1 MLFRSRIY
9 STDALS
15 EPPPMTA
22 LKSRRRKRKRGR
34 SIRRVMTG
42 LTRLRYLCL
51 TRLPIKIPFHA
62 VKTAEEKDLKE
73 TLDLYG
79 GGSAKGVD
87 RANYHNKVAKKRAR
101 SVDRENSKN
110 SSKPND
116 AYGKSR
122 QCIERGLRAFEKRT
136 GQVVDVEEEVD
147 TRGLKPPHAEIP
159 GIQVHPTLGDGCC
172 GLHAVNCLADHSN
185 YATAMKLAMAAGTED
200 QFRIKEL
207 KPRVEQFLASRPLLH
222 PSELKALQNMLKSNI
237 PPKELHYKTIAEYYK
252 YLLPGENL
260 VIINDSQNEPGHPI
274 TLVTG
279 AMFEQNVKHWDLDH
293 TRFISLQKRH
303 FRYVTYRGDKAKDS
317 PGALKALVAKIM
329 AETNIASPNVPQDVK
344 TRPTKT
350 LKTGFHMT
358 DGKLSYNHSCEHKLG
373 PEFAAVLESEKCNV
387 SPTARSYPHPGL
399 RWIADHYN
407 LEMLLTAFQTGFIVI
422 EHAAKYGKTLAWLRN
437 MPELLSRYRYTRPKI
452 LGLYDEKYR
461 NQHPE
466 GDDPWLDLDF
476 EGICR
481 VLHLYEWQN
490 IRVVHVI
497 NDAIYYQGIKDKLSL
512 VRPGDYV
519 FFSAGIYPRENGRY
533 HYYDNEG
540 HVDVTANIHN
550 KPTSNGPGYKHPPL
564 WLEDE
569 FRPTSSPDHV
579 INLVHKIPTGLDTA
593 HGWYQMYHDT
603 RSAAPLLDMNGYNIP
618 RTIDRALEDR
628 TIFTGP
634 RQANITTYATQDIVT
649 SEVFVDMKYLRYVES
664 KALIEPDVR
673 NSKRQCDFVRRQF
686 DEERIAKRLPAFD
699 HKYSLGTYLYWAEQA
714 NRSAALIAQVN
725 HAPLNHDPYRK
736 EVVIRLT
743 WWRRLL
749 QLMASPFDCCRH
761 DDIEHLVDT
770 KRTRQARGYHPD
782 VKQAMRLEPFGYG
795 GGTPRDKKKT
805 SDQQTRTIKSRE
817 VCEPIPVISTHFL
830 ESTSSRHTAD
840 VLNSNVVIRRRP
852 PAISCTCSAKPT
864 YEYVLPVEPPTHFG
878 RCMHNTRAALH
889 SRMFNT
895 TAIPQPE
902 VVVELANVVKEW
914 IESNKIALSET
925 AAAFTERDLS
935 IEAFLESIKAESPRK
950 YAEYAA
956 GLEEVITLGK
966 IRTVFEL
973 MVKLDEI
980 HYGSKKTLRPRALF
994 NPHRTLKAIGSYLA
1008 RLMIRMVKSVEPG
1021 FISGYSP
1028 GQLGDIFHRTQTH
1041 QSTTGGSW
1049 YSYDGSSHDAH
1060 QHLTLISVVDH
1071 VIGPHLINLL
1081 FNLPRFPLP
1090 SWSKDLI
1097 VKALFR
1103 EEYKFYSADGWK
1115 GTVTGTVISGHPSL
1129 TTLFNTLRTNLYNK
1143 LMLKRIGMPRFIINT
1158 AGDDVLVWVSNPE
1171 LLTSEYPALFGRE
1184 YCRYGL
1190 GQIAKDFQT
1199 GPLHTHSFL
1208 SKKFAPEIRAFVPLA
1223 ERLYKAGAVKQIRSI
1238 ATISDQAA
1246 SMMITEMDLPPELYD
1261 VVAGRFRELLSTVD
1275 AARVYKTIN
1284 SDYGWNLR
1292 VRNSTPT
1299 TNSIESI
1306 LRMDSLWQLQ
1316 LLQSIAHRRV
1326 TIRIDPSGNGPT
1338 KPRKPHDLTAIRA
1351 LFTTDQP
1358 PVELTYQPILGEGHL
1373 LAALDR
1379 DLYGGAVSKS
1389 SGRSRPD
1396 GKWSDSSLKKS
1407 EDHKF
1412 NRFSTVTNR
1421 LENLMVTNNQQR
1433 KKANKAKAKVRQRRR
1448 VISNPIH
1455 IISKPNS
1462 NRMHDNESLWLKALH
1477 DPFIHRGVRIP
1488 WLFPVATQVSTY
1500 HGNLSIST
1508 NAAGFAR
1515 VLMYCNKANP
1525 GLIALYNDA
1534 LHTDTVLGASTNIF
1548 PAPLGG
1554 GIANR
1559 VVCAGMKIRSTASM
1573 TVEAGYI
1580 QSYSSIDSGSYASYD
1595 LYRDTPHQRIYSKG
1609 TVAHVRYLPSDCN
1622 SLDLG
1627 SLTTTDNN
1635 IGFMIVGA
1643 PTQSFFLQYTIT
1655 IEYTGTSNT
1664 DNVPK
1669 LVCNGGNYLKVL
1681 PLIQPLNAGHPDSW
1695 VTSLKQAAYDTGAA
1709 LLEGGVKRVI
1719 TYAAGKVVPGI
1730 ASSMTKGYN
1739 IEGVD

>member
-1 MLFRSRIY
+1 
-9 STDALS
+9 
-15 EPPPMTA
+15 
-22 LKSRRRKRKRGR
+22 
-34 SIRRVMTG
+34 MTG
-42 LTRLRYLCL
+42 ITRLRYLCL
-51 TRLPIKIPFHA
+51 THLSVKIPFHA
-62 VKTAEEKDLKE
+62 VKTAGKEELKDV
-73 TLDLYG
+73 LDLYG
-79 GGSAKGVD
+79 GGSSKSVD
-87 RANYHNKVAKKRAR
+87 RANYRNKTDQKRAR
-101 SVDRENSKN
+101 SVERERVKN
-110 SSKPND
+110 TLKRKD

-136 GQVVDVEEEVD
+136 GQVIDVDEEPDV
-147 TRGLKPPHAEIP
+147 RGLKPPHASIP
-159 GIQVHPTLGDGCC
+159 GIRIHPTLGDGCC
-172 GLHAVNCLADHSN
+172 GLHAVSCLADHSN

-200 QFRIKEL
+200 QFRAKEL
-207 KPRVEQFLASRPLLH
+207 KPRVEQFLASRPILH
-222 PSELKALQNMLKSNI
+222 PLELKALQNMLKSNI

-260 VIINDSQNEPGHPI
+260 VIINDSINEPGRPI

-279 AMFEQNVKHWDLDH
+279 AMFEQSVRHWDLDH

-303 FRYVTYRGDKAKDS
+303 FQYVTYRCDKAKDS
-317 PGALKALVAKIM
+317 PGALLTLVAKKL
-329 AETNIASPNVPQDVK
+329 AEAKMQSKAPPEEK
-344 TRPTKT
+344 ARPIKI
-350 LKTGFHMT
+350 LKTGFQMT
-358 DGKLSYNHSCEHKLG
+358 NAKLSYNHSCEHKLG
-373 PEFAAVLESEKCNV
+373 PEFASILESEKCNV
-387 SPTARSYPHPGL
+387 SPTAKSYPHPGL

-407 LEMLLTAFQTGFIVI
+407 LEMLLSAFQTGFIVV
-422 EHAAKYGKTLAWLRN
+422 EHAAKYGKTLAWLQN
-437 MPELLSRYRYTRPKI
+437 TPELLARYRYTRPKI

-466 GDDPWLDLDF
+466 GCDPWLDLNF
-476 EGICR
+476 EEVCR
-481 VLHLYEWQN
+481 ALHLYEWQN
-490 IRVVHVI
+490 TRVVHVI
-497 NDAIYYQGIKDKLSL
+497 NDAIYYQGIKDNLGL

-533 HYYDNEG
+533 HYYDYEG
-540 HVDVTANIHN
+540 FVDVTANIHN

-569 FRPTSSPDHV
+569 FRPTSSPNHV
-579 INLVHKIPTGLDTA
+579 VSLVHKISTGLDTA

-603 RSAAPLLDMNGYNIP
+603 QSIAPILDMNGYNIP

-634 RQANITTYATQDIVT
+634 RQANITTYATQNIIT

-673 NSKRQCDFVRRQF
+673 NSKRQSDFIRRQF

-714 NRSAALIAQVN
+714 NKSAALIAQVN

-736 EVVIRLT
+736 EIVIRLT
-743 WWRRLL
+743 WWRRLM
-749 QLMASPFDCCRH
+749 QFMTSPFDCCRH
-761 DDIEHLVDT
+761 DDVEHLVDT
-770 KRTRQARGYHPD
+770 KRTRQTRGYHPD
-782 VKQAMRLEPFGYG
+782 AKQAMRLDPLGYG
-795 GGTPRDKKKT
+795 GGTPHDREKIPG
-805 SDQQTRTIKSRE
+805 SQTRAVKLKESH
-817 VCEPIPVISTHFL
+817 EPIPVISTHFL

-840 VLNSNVVIRRRP
+840 VLNSNVTIRRRP
-852 PAISCTCSAKPT
+852 PVVSCTCSAKPT

-902 VVVELANVVKEW
+902 VVVELAEVVKAW
-914 IESNKIALSET
+914 IESNKVSLAET

-935 IEAFLESIKAESPRK
+935 VEAFLESIKTESPRK
-950 YAEYAA
+950 HAEYAA
-956 GLEEVITLGK
+956 GLEEVITQGK

-994 NPHRTLKAIGSYLA
+994 NPHRTLKSIGSYLA
-1008 RLMIRMVKSVEPG
+1008 RLMIKMVKSVEPG

-1071 VIGPHLINLL
+1071 VIGPYLINLL

-1115 GTVTGTVISGHPSL
+1115 GTVMGTVISGHPCL

-1143 LMLKRIGMPRFIINT
+1143 LMLKRIRMPRFIINT

-1171 LLTSEYPALFGRE
+1171 LLTSEYPTLFGRE
-1184 YCRYGL
+1184 YCRHGL
-1190 GQIAKDFQT
+1190 GQIAKDFLI
-1199 GPLHTHSFL
+1199 GPLHAHSFL

-1223 ERLYKAGAVKQIRSI
+1223 ERLYKAGAVKQIRSV

-1261 VVAGRFRELLSTVD
+1261 VVAGRFRELLSVVD

-1306 LRMDSLWQLQ
+1306 LRIDSQWQLQ

-1326 TIRIDPSGNGPT
+1326 VTRSDPCKSGSNPH
-1338 KPRKPHDLTAIRA
+1338 KPYDLTAIRA

-1358 PVELTYQPILGEGHL
+1358 PVEQAYQPILGEGHL

-1389 SGRSRPD
+1389 SERSRPD
-1396 GKWSDSSLKKS
+1396 DKWSDKPFMKS
-1407 EDHKF
+1407 KDHQT

-1433 KKANKAKAKVRQRRR
+1433 KKVNKANGRARQRRR
-1448 VISNPIH
+1448 FISNPVN
-1455 IISKPNS
+1455 IISKPNP
-1462 NRMHDNESLWLKALH
+1462 NRMHANESAWLKALH
-1477 DPFIHRGVRIP
+1477 DPFVHRGVRIP
-1488 WLFPVATQVSTY
+1488 WLFPVPTQVSTF
-1500 HGNLSIST
+1500 HGNLSFST

-1515 VLMYCNKANP
+1515 VLMYCNKASP

-1534 LHTDTVLGASTNIF
+1534 LHTDTVSGASTVLF
-1548 PAPLGG
+1548 AAPLPGSTP
-1554 GIANR
+1554 NR

-1580 QSYSSIDSGSYASYD
+1580 QSYSSIDQGGNASYD

-1609 TVAHVRYLPSDCN
+1609 TVAHVRYLPSDGN

-1627 SLTTTDNN
+1627 FINTTDNN

-1643 PTQSFFLQYTIT
+1643 PTQSFFLQYSIT
-1655 IEYTGTSNT
+1655 IEYTGTANT

-1669 LVCNGGNYLKVL
+1669 LVCQGGNYLKVL
-1681 PLIQPLNAGHPDSW
+1681 PLIQQVNAGHPDSW

-1719 TYAAGKVVPGI
+1719 TYAAGKVMPGI